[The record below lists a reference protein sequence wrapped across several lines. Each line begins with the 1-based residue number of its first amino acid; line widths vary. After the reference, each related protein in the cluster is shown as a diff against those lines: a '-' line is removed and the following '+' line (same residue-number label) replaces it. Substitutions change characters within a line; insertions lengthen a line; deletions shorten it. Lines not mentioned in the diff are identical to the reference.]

1 MEGKKIKQF
10 LKDALEKYISE
21 VLVIF
26 IGISISFFFDEWR
39 ENRKDKET
47 MRKHLTVL
55 KNNLVQDT
63 LQLTLMIKYGNSFVR
78 NIDKLVYFEKDS
90 EITDSLTQYI
100 DNAASYLVF
109 KPNQIAYEEIK
120 QSAHTNLIEND
131 SLKTLFLYH
140 YTSTIPNCVE
150 WCKVDETHTMTQLIP
165 EMTIYFPVV
174 ADSLNRVS
182 PFEIAKALRVKKLR
196 NLLLANST
204 YKKTTIQFFR
214 MTKKSTK
221 ALLKKV
227 DEELAEDWKCGW
239 TCWAAGGRFTY
250 ICVRGILK
258 SRVCEQGVRKGSQ
271 ALVIVRYVP

>member
-1 MEGKKIKQF
+1 M
-10 LKDALEKYISE
+10 
-21 VLVIF
+21 
-26 IGISISFFFDEWR
+26 
-39 ENRKDKET
+39 
-47 MRKHLTVL
+47 
-55 KNNLVQDT
+55 
-63 LQLTLMIKYGNSFVR
+63 
-78 NIDKLVYFEKDS
+78 
-90 EITDSLTQYI
+90 
-100 DNAASYLVF
+100 F

-182 PFEIAKALRVKKLR
+182 PLEITKALRGRKLR

-204 YKKTTIQFFR
+204 YKKTTILFFR
-214 MTKKSTK
+214 MTQKSTK

-227 DEELAEDWKCGW
+227 DEELAED
-239 TCWAAGGRFTY
+239 
-250 ICVRGILK
+250 
-258 SRVCEQGVRKGSQ
+258 
-271 ALVIVRYVP
+271 